1 MERTLYITVIVAMI
15 ILGFLI
21 LYGKNGFMDGR
32 RLRLQEETIINE
44 NSAINDTNK
53 VLERK
58 VGRLKSDLGYIE
70 HIARHELG
78 MVGKD
83 ELVFRFQEIETD
95 KGEKKEPEASKK

>member
-1 MERTLYITVIVAMI
+1 MI

-32 RLRLQEETIINE
+32 SLRLQEETIINE

-58 VGRLKSDLGYIE
+58 VGRLKSDLSYIE
-70 HIARHELG
+70 YIARHELG

-83 ELVFRFQEIETD
+83 ELVFRFQEIKTD
-95 KGEKKEPEASKK
+95 GGEKKEPEASKK